1 MIGFQDQNKQMTKQK
16 RIKHDN
22 IELDFAM
29 APVTEAPVYLHP
41 AVKPLKHKG
50 NGPFIRNQ
58 FGQLVWVYR
67 KLAYVSDDDG
77 KTWQTYPI
85 FKDKH
90 IAVND
95 CHCLTLSSKNTL
107 VLSFIYDTY
116 FNWHRKANKPTKN
129 THAYQ
134 WVIRSEDGGKTWS
147 DPVLIQKGY
156 AAETMSMVSLPSGR
170 LVVASQNLDYE
181 EGRHYS
187 LSLYSDDDGLSW
199 HRSNKVDI
207 GGQGHH
213 GGCFE
218 GCLLPLNDGKLW
230 FCIRTNRDWLWNVY
244 SEDEGT
250 SWTHME
256 KGLPASSSPATVIR
270 LASGRL
276 CMIYNQVNR
285 EGEDKIERRAGL
297 LSEVPA
303 SWQRE
308 ELSISFSDDDGAS
321 WGKPQV
327 IASCEDAWL
336 AYAFVFEPQPGRIW
350 ITTMQSELRIQL
362 NESEFI

>member
-1 MIGFQDQNKQMTKQK
+1 MLNKLSL
-16 RIKHDN
+16 IKHSD

-29 APVTEAPVYLHP
+29 APVTDEPVYLHT
-41 AVKPLKHKG
+41 AVDPLHHKG
-50 NGPFIRNQ
+50 NGPFVRNQ

-77 KTWQTYPI
+77 QTWNTYQI
-85 FKDKH
+85 FKDVH

-95 CHCLTLSSKNTL
+95 CHCLVLSSKNTL

-116 FNWHRKANKPTKN
+116 FNWHRKTNKPTKN

-147 DPVLIQKGY
+147 NPQLILEGY

-170 LVVASQNLDYE
+170 IVVASQNLDYD

-187 LSLYSDDDGLSW
+187 LSLYSDDDGITW
-199 HRSNKVDI
+199 YCSNKVDI
-207 GGQGHH
+207 GGRGHH

-218 GCLLPLNDGKLW
+218 GCLLPLKDGRLW

-244 SEDEGT
+244 SEDGGT
-250 SWTHME
+250 SWTQME
-256 KGLPASSSPATVIR
+256 KGLPASSSPATIIR
-270 LASGRL
+270 LVSGRL
-276 CMIYNQVNR
+276 CMVYNQLYR
-285 EGEDKIERRAGL
+285 EGETSIERRSGL
-297 LSEVPA
+297 FSEVEA

-308 ELSISFSDDDGAS
+308 ELSICFSDDDGGNWS
-321 WGKPQV
+321 HPVV
-327 IASCEDAWL
+327 IASCRGSWL
-336 AYAFVFEPQPGRIW
+336 SYAFVFEVVPGEIW
-350 ITTMQSELRIQL
+350 ITTMQSELRIKL
-362 NESEFI
+362 NEADFI